1 MLLWVKSTL
10 DSTMGTDLTV
20 AVLSGKGGTGKT
32 LVSVNLAAVAQ
43 KATYVDCDVEEPN
56 GHLFFKPTILSSR
69 VVTVPKPVVDQ
80 SLCDGCRICTEA
92 CAFNALALIGKQLL
106 VFNEVCHSCG
116 LCTTL
121 CPKKALTEVEQPLG
135 VVRQGRHGTVSFE
148 DGILDIGQSEA
159 VPLIKALLKKKHK
172 DLVVIDSPP
181 GSGCLV
187 SEAIMGAD
195 FCLLVA
201 EPTRFGAHNLAM
213 VHDLVQILGK
223 PCAVLLNKTEESA
236 SNPSKE
242 YALAHNLSIAGTLP
256 YDPKLAALASEGL
269 IATEELGHYHAFFSN
284 LLETIRKEAADA
296 SDPHT
301 QR

>member
-1 MLLWVKSTL
+1 
-10 DSTMGTDLTV
+10 MGTDLTV

-32 LVSVNLAAVAQ
+32 LLSVNLAAVAQ
-43 KATYVDCDVEEPN
+43 KATYIDCDVEEPN
-56 GHLFFKPTILSSR
+56 GHLFFKPTILSEH
-69 VVTVPKPVVDQ
+69 VVSIPKPVVDQ

-92 CAFNALALIGKQLL
+92 CAFNALALIGKELL
-106 VFNEVCHSCG
+106 IFNEVCHSCG

-121 CPKKALTEVEQPLG
+121 CPRKALTEVAQPLG
-135 VVRQGRHGTVSFE
+135 VIRRGNHGTVTFE

-159 VPLIKALLKKKHK
+159 VPLIKALLRESHK

-187 SEAIMGAD
+187 TEAISGAD

-213 VHDLVQILGK
+213 VHELVQILGK
-223 PCAVLLNKTEESA
+223 PCAVLLNKTVEGTE
-236 SNPSKE
+236 NPSEE
-242 YALAHNLSIAGTLP
+242 YARSHGLSIMGSLP
-256 YDPKLAALASEGL
+256 YDRTLATLTSEGL
-269 IATEELGHYHAFFSN
+269 IASEQSEDYHFFFSG
-284 LLETIRKEAADA
+284 LLDSIRKEAADA
-296 SDPHT
+296 SDTHP